1 MNTYIEDYAVASGG
15 LIEIESMIAKENGI
29 ALFYAY
35 ITSFSDGMTSNW
47 NEEQVY
53 GRQDPIGTFQNTL
66 RKISLSFD
74 VPAKDLIDAKDNLN
88 MINRVKQF
96 MYPAYSSTGENN
108 ASANA
113 LSLSK
118 SPLVRIKFAN
128 LIQDQSSDGLLGWI
142 GSFNA
147 APVIEMGMFSES
159 KEGVPMLYPKVYTV
173 SIDFTPQHEFDL
185 GYKKDGTPIDSRFTS
200 FPYDGGFKS

>member
-1 MNTYIEDYAVASGG
+1 MNTYIGDYAASSGG
-15 LIEIESMIAKENGI
+15 LITIQGIIPKKEVE
-29 ALFYAY
+29 FYAY
-35 ITSFSDGMTSNW
+35 ITSFSDNMTSTW

-74 VPAKDLIDAKDNLN
+74 VPAGDLIDAKINLEY
-88 MINRVKQF
+88 INRVKQF

-128 LIQDQSSDGLLGWI
+128 FIQDQSNNGLLGWI

-185 GYKKDGTPIDSRFTS
+185 GYKKDGEPIDSKFTS